1 MTTSSLKIVSVGVSD
16 IDAALRLFR
25 DLMGFR
31 VEHDTSIPAVQDTN
45 PTFMFPEQRAVDLSI
60 DGYPTGRVRLLATPA
75 AATKVR
81 DDHDGPDSPRDIGP
95 KALDFYI
102 VEPFEE
108 VLELLAAVDCHPR
121 SKPIHWRLGPFESK
135 EVVVSGPDGVPLL
148 FMVGVNHQPDMMRA
162 LPDGRRFGEMATQ
175 SVLVEDIGA
184 TKAFYEQVLELDEI
198 ADVGVDPDYSDSLA
212 TLVDVSKPAGLRSLV
227 YAAPGDASGKYLLL
241 QFNDPEGGQR
251 LTGRM
256 RPGHLGVALFT
267 HDTDDLAARL
277 TAAQTLGI
285 QASDVH
291 DRQEPDGRFRTA
303 FLTGPNEE
311 LIQLRE
317 RVS

>member
-1 MTTSSLKIVSVGVSD
+1 MTTTSLKIVSVGVSD
-16 IDAALRLFR
+16 MDAALRLFR
-25 DLMGFR
+25 DLMGFQ
-31 VEHDTSIPAVQDTN
+31 VEHDTVLPAVEDAD
-45 PTFMFPEQRAVDLSI
+45 PTFTFPEQRAVDLSV

-75 AATKVR
+75 SAPRVR
-81 DDHDGPDSPRDIGP
+81 DDHGGPDSPSDIGP

-108 VLELLAAVDCHPR
+108 VLDLLASVGCHPR
-121 SKPIHWRLGPFESK
+121 SEPIHWRLGPFESK

-148 FMVGVNHQPDMMRA
+148 FMVGVNHQPDMMRPVPA
-162 LPDGRRFGEMATQ
+162 GRTFGEMATQ
-175 SVLVEDIGA
+175 SVLVEDVAA
-184 TKAFYEQVLELDEI
+184 TKAFYEQVLELHEI
-198 ADVGVDPDYSDSLA
+198 ADVGVDPDYSDVLA
-212 TLVDVSKPAGLRSLV
+212 TLVDVRQPSGLRALV

-241 QFNDPEGGQR
+241 QFNDPEGGRR

-267 HDTDDLAARL
+267 HDTDDLDARL
-277 TAAQTLGI
+277 VAAETHGI
-285 QASDVH
+285 RASSVH
-291 DRQEPDGRFRTA
+291 VRQEPDGSFRTA
-303 FLTGPNEE
+303 FLIGPNEE

>member
-1 MTTSSLKIVSVGVSD
+1 MTTTSLKLVSVGVSD
-16 IDAALRLFR
+16 IDGALRLFR
-25 DLMGFR
+25 DLMDFR
-31 VEHDTSIPAVQDTN
+31 VEHDTTIQAVEDTDPAFT
-45 PTFMFPEQRAVDLSI
+45 FPEQRAVDLSLE
-60 DGYPTGRVRLLATPA
+60 GYSTGRVRLLATPA
-75 AATKVR
+75 TATRVR

-102 VEPFEE
+102 AEPFQEA
-108 VLELLAAVDCHPR
+108 LELLATVNCHPR
-121 SKPIHWRLGPFESK
+121 SQPIHWRLGPFESK

-162 LPDGRRFGEMATQ
+162 LPEGRRFGEMATQ
-175 SVLVEDIGA
+175 SVLIEDIAA

-212 TLVDVSKPAGLRSLV
+212 TLVDVSQPAGLRALV

-241 QFNDPEGGQR
+241 QFNAPEGARR

-277 TAAQTLGI
+277 TAAQALGI
-285 QASDVH
+285 RASEVH